1 MSMDHYDSPSIFEE
15 EGVVGLL
22 DKAMQSTQIKAGFG
36 DPMTKTSGMEKEHA
50 SQGPMFGVFA
60 PKENRKANTTSVLVD
75 KTLHP
80 GNDTDE
86 RDFVPSKDNV
96 PSVKPPT
103 APAAMRANLSIART
117 NNAVRTVGP
126 PGTPAALRIQPPPAP
141 AATRYQPRRSLRLMR
156 KGQDAHLSSP
166 IAEAV
171 AVPETFS
178 GRLLRS
184 MKGARKEGLATDNCE
199 NGTPF
204 QNKAPL
210 RNETSSQNDKVV
222 KAGTPA
228 PLKVKDGRISKGP
241 MCRRTRKRHAAR
253 LAELAG
259 QEIPES
265 SKVSKSSNDITANS
279 NNKNMKIFVTPRKQA
294 VRFANDILEI
304 GVAQEP
310 RLVFYTDGSGG
321 SRVRGGHGVT
331 GAAVAY
337 KRCLDIPTQWVY
349 AAFAIFGS
357 SNSTD
362 AELLAVGAALNIARC
377 EAEKFRQESP
387 ESCVAYP
394 TMFII
399 TDSQTALCWIDQYVN
414 GQAARERVAR
424 RLYHAAFTQ
433 LLDPLAR
440 LESLGVKVEFHW
452 TKGHAN
458 VEGNNIADKL
468 AGNAVSWMKNNLL
481 KRHRDPDP
489 TRAFEVHMTPFTSEE
504 VVMRFKDQ
512 KEDIRLLLEDSNN
525 NQSNQSAAP
534 HPQDL
539 WEDELATQ
547 EAEQRDREEQEAKEK
562 KKATVKKLKEVFF
575 PIKRLVQN
583 VTGHKRKH
591 GESSKSGAK
600 KPVASDVSQDG
611 GVAKKRGVV
620 PQDEARG
627 RNIEVIDLTAEDD
640 EDVARVFREEEAEIE
655 VIDLTGAAGRA
666 KTEKGESLADL
677 ARLRQR

>member
-1 MSMDHYDSPSIFEE
+1 MDHYDGSSIFEE
-15 EGVVGLL
+15 GGVVGLL
-22 DKAMQSTQIKAGFG
+22 DKAMQSTQIQAGFG
-36 DPMTKTSGMEKEHA
+36 DPTTKTSGMEKKHV
-50 SQGPMFGVFA
+50 SQWSMFGVFA
-60 PKENRKANTTSVLVD
+60 PKETRKANTTFIPVD
-75 KTLHP
+75 KKLHP
-80 GNDTDE
+80 GKDTDE
-86 RDFVPSKDNV
+86 RDFGPSKDNV

-103 APAAMRANLSIART
+103 PPADMRANLSVVHT
-117 NNAVRTVGP
+117 NNAARTVGP
-126 PGTPAALRIQPPPAP
+126 PGVPAALRLQPPAAP
-141 AATRYQPRRSLRLMR
+141 AAMIYQPRRSLRLIR
-156 KGQDAHLSSP
+156 KGQDAHLNSLT
-166 IAEAV
+166 AEAV

-184 MKGARKEGLATDNCE
+184 MKAAPKEGVARDNYE

-204 QNKAPL
+204 QNEAPL
-210 RNETSSQNDKVV
+210 QNDKGVT
-222 KAGTPA
+222 AGTPA
-228 PLKVKDGRISKGP
+228 PLKVKDGRVSKGP
-241 MCRRTRKRHAAR
+241 KCKRTRKRLAAR
-253 LAELAG
+253 LAQLAG
-259 QEIPES
+259 QEISES
-265 SKVSKSSNDITANS
+265 SKVSRVNKVTKVNKVSKSSNDTTADRS
-279 NNKNMKIFVTPRKQA
+279 NKNMKIFVTSREKA
-294 VRFANDILEI
+294 VQFANDILEI

-321 SRVRGGHGVT
+321 SRVRGGHDVT

-337 KRCLDIPTQWVY
+337 KRCLDIPTQWVH

-357 SNSTD
+357 SDSTD
-362 AELLAVGAALNIARC
+362 AELVAVGAALNIARC

-399 TDSQTALCWIDQYVN
+399 TDSQTALSWIDQYVN
-414 GQAARERVAR
+414 GQAARERAAR

-458 VEGNNIADKL
+458 VEGNVIADKL
-468 AGNAVSWMKNNLL
+468 AGNAVSWMKKNLL

-489 TRAFEVHMTPFTSEE
+489 TRVFEVHMAPFTSEE
-504 VVMRFKDQ
+504 VVIRFKDQ

-525 NQSNQSAAP
+525 NRGHQSAVP

-547 EAEQRDREEQEAKEK
+547 EDEQGNREEQKAKEK
-562 KKATVKKLKEVFF
+562 KKETVKKLKEALL
-575 PIKRLVQN
+575 PIKRLVQK

-611 GVAKKRGVV
+611 GVAKKRGAVT
-620 PQDEARG
+620 QGEARG
-627 RNIEVIDLTAEDD
+627 RNIEVIDLTADDD
-640 EDVARVFREEEAEIE
+640 EEVARVFREEETGIE
-655 VIDLTGAAGRA
+655 VIDLTGA
-666 KTEKGESLADL
+666 
-677 ARLRQR
+677 